1 MSRTILDSVVG
12 QFGFQGIL
20 RDTNI
25 VISTGGGVFAAEVER
40 PLYFAGEAISFVLD
54 SIVATETAS
63 KYRGLST
70 SLRFGRDD
78 RVGVGTN
85 NE

>member
-1 MSRTILDSVVG
+1 VG

-40 PLYFAGEAISFVLD
+40 PQYFSGEAISFVLD